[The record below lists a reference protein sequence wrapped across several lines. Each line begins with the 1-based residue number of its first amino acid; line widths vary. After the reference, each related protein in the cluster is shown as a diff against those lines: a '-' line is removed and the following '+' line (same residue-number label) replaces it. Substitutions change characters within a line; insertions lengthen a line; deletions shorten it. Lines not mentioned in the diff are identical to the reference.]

1 MMASAMWS
9 PMTSKSR
16 SAAGNGAEEMTG
28 GEVAAVWR
36 LESSVT
42 VSSAFRS
49 AREVAKNAS
58 RTHSQTAAI
67 TSAQPPHI
75 LSLVVRLCAFISEVV
90 GNDCARRAK
99 PGQLRAGL
107 PLKVNYPARCAG
119 DLMWRFCSVAG
130 PPAKA
135 ATAGATPDGY
145 GATGN

>member
-28 GEVAAVWR
+28 GEIAVVWR

-42 VSSAFRS
+42 VSSVFRS

-67 TSAQPPHI
+67 ASAQPPNT
-75 LSLVVRLCAFISEVV
+75 LSLVVRLCGFIGEMV
-90 GNDCARRAK
+90 GNDCARGAQ
-99 PGQLRAGL
+99 PGQLRTGL
-107 PLKVNYPARCAG
+107 PLNANRLARCAG
-119 DLMWRFCSVAG
+119 YLM
-130 PPAKA
+130 
-135 ATAGATPDGY
+135 
-145 GATGN
+145 